1 MEKKEILTAVIVA
14 IAVIVVTALLFW
26 PTNKGPAKNYDK
38 FAQCLSEKGAVEY
51 GAYWCGHCKE
61 QKEMFGDS
69 FKFINY
75 VECDAGGK
83 NARPELCEQAGIT
96 GYPTWI
102 INGKRLS
109 GLQKFETLAAETNC
123 TLPK

>member
-1 MEKKEILTAVIVA
+1 MTDQKTFIIAGIVTVFVIIGVILI
-14 IAVIVVTALLFW
+14 W
-26 PTNKGPAKNYDK
+26 PSNGPQKNYDK

-61 QKEMFGDS
+61 QKEMFGSS

-75 VECDAGGK
+75 IECDPNGEA
-83 NARPELCEQAGIT
+83 ARPELCAAAEIT

-102 INGKRLS
+102 INGKRLE
-109 GLQKFETLAAETNC
+109 GVQKFETLAEATNC
-123 TLPK
+123 TL